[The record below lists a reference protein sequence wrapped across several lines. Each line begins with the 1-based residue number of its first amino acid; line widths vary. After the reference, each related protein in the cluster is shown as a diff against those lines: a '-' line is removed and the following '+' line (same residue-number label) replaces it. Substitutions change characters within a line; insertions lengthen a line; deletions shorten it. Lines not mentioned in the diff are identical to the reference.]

1 MKTFFPDQ
9 YIAAMIEHCDWAKN
23 LETYNI
29 FPVSTFNKPPIPVS
43 TDKVIILSHWI
54 SLHQYVWKSELE
66 TRNFFTN
73 WWEKRPKT
81 CDCKDAETILTKN
94 PIDFSSKETFKESCR
109 RLHNAVNHKLS
120 STYPDKYYPQVS
132 TEEYQYLWNNTPPRK
147 SPRLVITVATG
158 KYKKILSYSRN
169 SFQAYATKH
178 GADYIELTNEIPTK
192 DLLSDIVDDVN
203 YTTSW
208 HLNKIRVGSMA
219 AQYDQTLFVDV
230 DCIITDKCR
239 DLFQYPGTAIV
250 DDWSVLESKHTTEW
264 IHPEVSMVA
273 ESQKLPAPDYW
284 ERCLNTGV
292 VLCTRESNPWV
303 MPKYKLP
310 HNHCGEQ
317 FWIDLNIDDFVSLP
331 ETCNWQWWR
340 GKDFWRGL
348 PSAEVIHFAGCP
360 SAERLELM
368 KWAASEYG
376 IK

>member
-1 MKTFFPDQ
+1 MPVKIVEKFGESSMSSFKYTRPPESLSNPWYILHTHKFGETTKEFVTNWFNERPSNCSCPKVAAI
-9 YIAAMIEHCDWAKN
+9 IAA
-23 LETYNI
+23 
-29 FPVSTFNKPPIPVS
+29 
-43 TDKVIILSHWI
+43 
-54 SLHQYVWKSELE
+54 
-66 TRNFFTN
+66 
-73 WWEKRPKT
+73 
-81 CDCKDAETILTKN
+81 N
-94 PIDFSSKETFKESCR
+94 PISYESEADFKESCR
-109 RLHNAVNHKLS
+109 KLHNAVNHKLS
-120 STYPDKYYPQVS
+120 SVYADKYYPQVS
-132 TEEYQYLWNNTPPRK
+132 AEEYNYLWNNTPPRK
-147 SPRLVITVATG
+147 SSRLVITVATG
-158 KYKKILSYSRN
+158 KYKQLLRYTRD
-169 SFQAYATKH
+169 SFQTYASKH
-178 GADYIELTNEIPTK
+178 NADYIELTNELPTK
-192 DLLSDIVDDVN
+192 DLLNTPSDLINDIDYN
-203 YTTSW
+203 SSW

-292 VLCTRESNPWV
+292 VLCSRESNPWV

-317 FWIDLNIDDFVSLP
+317 FWVDLNIDDFVSLP

-348 PSAEVIHFAGCP
+348 PNAEVIHFAGCP